1 MLQGRSGSEKK
12 RRWESGGFEALAEKG
27 VAGRLQGI
35 RIGLSL
41 TGLIWALGWDFRDP
55 LEPSE
60 DAKFK
65 IPHSRLMRNG

>member
-35 RIGLSL
+35 GIGLSL
-41 TGLIWALGWDFRDP
+41 TGLIWALGWDFKRI
-55 LEPSE
+55 LAAAQGSFGT
-60 DAKFK
+60 K
-65 IPHSRLMRNG
+65 RRC